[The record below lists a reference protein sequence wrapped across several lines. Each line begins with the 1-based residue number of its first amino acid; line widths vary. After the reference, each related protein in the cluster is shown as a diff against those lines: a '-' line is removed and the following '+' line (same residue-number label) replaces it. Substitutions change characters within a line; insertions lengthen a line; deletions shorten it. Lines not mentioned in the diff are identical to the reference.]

1 MLFGYKIVILKGEI
15 TIGEYFCVPRESLH
29 CFYIT
34 KENVEEFVDKY
45 GYNDEHT
52 ITITDDFAYAK
63 YKNMTWNIRLNAFM
77 VYETDGWT
85 PYTYEEFNKIY
96 KIIL

>member
-1 MLFGYKIVILKGEI
+1 MVILKGEI
-15 TIGEYFCVPRESLH
+15 MIGEYFCIPRENLH

-45 GYNDEHT
+45 GCNDEHT

-96 KIIL
+96 KVLLY